1 MFDSILNAFK
11 ALWDWIMNFIK
22 DCINT
27 VLEPLAD
34 LLPDLSYSL
43 DGVAD
48 AMAFA
53 NSWVALDWA
62 FSLLG
67 LYFVF
72 IITMIMIKLFVK
84 LFIPTVG

>member
-11 ALWDWIMNFIK
+11 ALWDWIMTFIK
-22 DCINT
+22 DGVNT